1 MFWQREYVRENI
13 ALAVAGTYKLDLPEF
28 GLLGSLMIRITGTQA
43 AGQGLGGYDWRIV
56 DKISKITVL
65 LNGATIAK
73 SLTGFEAQALAVHD
87 QGVMPPSEWKNG
99 NLEMQSEYFLIN
111 FGRYLFDNEVGL
123 DLAKFKNVELQVE
136 NTATVA
142 TYSDLTI
149 SILGFYMRDPLT
161 PSFAGFMRSEEW
173 RSWATAPDLTAYN
186 DLPTEYPLRRIMVQ
200 AIPALPA
207 AGGSGIEIT
216 GLHNLMDDISL
227 SLDTGVIRVWKGG
240 LDDLIRENYLDM
252 GKVLISTGAAY
263 RTAKHGI
270 QTSLGLVLGGATSQ
284 LSDTGAA
291 PATLASLEADRNSS
305 TQNPTSYELSQYLG
319 FVFVG
324 LAPFA
329 TGLFRFDYDY
339 NPSSWL
345 DPNVRKTV
353 KLDIHSRNHVD
364 VTAGRAAIV
373 LDRFV
378 RV

>member
-13 ALAVAGTYKLDLPEF
+13 ALALPGTYKLDLPEF
-28 GLLGSLMIRITGTQA
+28 GLLGSLLIRVTGTIA
-43 AGQGLGGYDWRIV
+43 AGYGLGGYDWRIV

-99 NLEMQSEYFLIN
+99 ALEMQSEYFLIN
-111 FGRYLFDNEVGL
+111 FGRYLFDSEVGL
-123 DLAKFKNVELQVE
+123 DLAKFKNVELQIE
-136 NTATVA
+136 NTASA
-142 TYSDLTI
+142 ASYSDLTI
-149 SILGFYMRDPLT
+149 SILGFYQRDPLT

-173 RSWATAPDLTAYN
+173 RSWATAPDLTSYN

-216 GLHNLMDDISL
+216 GMHNLMDDISL

-240 LDDLIRENYLDM
+240 IDDLIRENYLDM
-252 GKVLISTGAAY
+252 GKPLISVGAAY

-270 QTSLGLVLGGATSQ
+270 NIGLGLVLGGATAQ
-284 LSDTGAA
+284 LTDTGAA

-319 FVFVG
+319 FAFVG
-324 LAPFA
+324 LAPFL

-339 NPSSWL
+339 NPMTWL

-364 VTAGRAAIV
+364 VTAGRAAII

-378 RV
+378 RT